1 MQSLQSS
8 GLPSI
13 MSTYEFLTQVAWP
26 GVQPSPSGGGGTS
39 AAQEP
44 EQAIEELVLA
54 EDELTPLE
62 PFLVAVDTSI
72 AQEGVS
78 SPDSMPEPSP
88 TPISE
93 DTMPSV
99 PAMEPEQPILQDAPA
114 APVLDLNED
123 QPQDEQDV

>member
-44 EQAIEELVLA
+44 EQAIEEPVLA
-54 EDELTPLE
+54 EDEFTPLE
-62 PFLVAVDTSI
+62 PSSVVADTSM
-72 AQEGVS
+72 AHEEVS
-78 SPDSMPEPSP
+78 SPDPM
-88 TPISE
+88 
-93 DTMPSV
+93 
-99 PAMEPEQPILQDAPA
+99 PEQPILQDVPA